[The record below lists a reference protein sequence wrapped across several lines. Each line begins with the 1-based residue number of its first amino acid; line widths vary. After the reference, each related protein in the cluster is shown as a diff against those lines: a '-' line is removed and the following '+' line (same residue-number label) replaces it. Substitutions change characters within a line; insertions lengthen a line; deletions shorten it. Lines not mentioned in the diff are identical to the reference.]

1 MGSSILSKSA
11 ILYIV
16 EVRENIDKVTIT
28 SKTTRICTNL
38 LQEE

>member
-16 EVRENIDKVTIT
+16 EVRENIDKVTQ
-28 SKTTRICTNL
+28 L
-38 LQEE
+38 LQRLQKDLH